1 MAFEWTRPDVRIS
14 RLYDIQPEL
23 TRDQEDW
30 QVLPALH
37 RRGDVDGFI
46 TNDTKLLNLP
56 TEMLALHITALT
68 LVITDGVG
76 DQPIRATG
84 LVMVHLET
92 IVSQM
97 SNKPRIWILRPSAIA
112 AKRSWDY
119 LNRIAKNSHVDVDAL
134 VQEERKRLG
143 LARSDFP
150 ADV

>member
-97 SNKPRIWILRPSAIA
+97 SKKPRIWILKPSPIT
-112 AKRSWDY
+112 AKRPWDC
-119 LNRIAKNSHVDVDAL
+119 LNRIAHNRNVALDAL
-134 VQEERKRLG
+134 VEEERVRVGVAKS
-143 LARSDFP
+143 AMP
-150 ADV
+150 TDV